1 MIKYCYLTILLLV
14 FHFSAKC
21 QYYDIGQ
28 EPSNI
33 EWKQINTENF
43 NIIFPDN
50 YQSEA
55 LKTAIL
61 FEEWRLPVS
70 ASLKVKPP
78 YTPVVLHTGSVY
90 SNAFTV
96 WAPRRLEF
104 LTIPPQDIYGQP
116 WNEQLVLHEYR
127 HMAQISK
134 INQGFTRTLGYI
146 LGQQAAPGIIGLFVP
161 PWFMEGDAVGIETGL
176 SNTGRGRMAD
186 FAMPLK
192 AQLKGKGPYTYTKA
206 VLGSY
211 KDFTPDHYI
220 LGYHLVAVGRY
231 QYGTDIW
238 NIALDRTGRKPYT
251 FNPFSKGMKLVAGT
265 KKRGF
270 YNSTVKMLDSLWR
283 QPAISYNYKQ
293 LPVMPQ
299 KTYSNYV
306 HPYYVGDKVVALKSS
321 LSEIHKFVE
330 IDNEGEEKIIYTP
343 GYLFDDELSYNG
355 TYISWAERR
364 PHARWQNQGY
374 SSIVLL
380 NPQSGEVI
388 KIKTTK
394 RVFSPSV
401 DKEGKLIVTSE
412 VNTSGEY
419 FLTFIDLAGRTVK
432 QVPSLDNMFIS
443 SPSWSPDSREVV
455 CVLTGKKGKQLVIYT
470 FSDSSFKPVTG
481 FISDELSNPQH
492 YGSRIIFNMDIA
504 QVSEV
509 CSLDLSSGNIS
520 LITRSQFGTKHPHFN
535 SLNDKM
541 LFATYTSNGYR
552 IAEANSSEFL
562 NEQVTGEN
570 NHWPLAEILSKQE
583 AEMANTSSST
593 DSLYVSDY
601 KKFSHLFNF
610 HSWAPAYVD
619 IDDQSVRPGFSL
631 MSQNLLSTL
640 FVTTGYDYNLD
651 EETGQWRADVSYR
664 GWYPVINSSISY
676 GKRASWE
683 GSGDTAYRFTWQE
696 TTWDLGI
703 SQWLSSFTGR
713 YTYGTLLQV
722 KHQLLNS
729 RHNADTPHY
738 FREGTIG
745 VINYRVY
752 ASLFEKSAYR
762 DLAPRT
768 GITLDFRFKNSVYG
782 DFSAGYL
789 FSTQTR
795 LYMPGLFKNHSLQ
808 LYGAYQQLGTI
819 THGNRFAGDIS
830 IPAGFGVRT
839 PDEIIRI
846 RPSYSLPL
854 FYPDFSIGTAYYLKR
869 LRGSAFYDY
878 AFTLNEVENKTFT
891 SIGADIV
898 TDFHILALPAPL
910 SAGVR
915 SAWLPEI
922 NEWNF
927 SLIFSFDFTQ
937 Y

>member
-1 MIKYCYLTILLLV
+1 MLRYLLV
-14 FHFSAKC
+14 AVFFNILFVAQS

-43 NIIFPDN
+43 KIIFPDN

-176 SNTGRGRMAD
+176 SNSGRGRMAD

-306 HPYYVGDKVVALKSS
+306 HPYYVGDKVIALKSS

-401 DKEGKLIVTSE
+401 DKEGRLIVTSE

-419 FLTFIDLAGRTVK
+419 FLTFLDLAGRTVK

-535 SLNDKM
+535 SLSDKM

-601 KKFSHLFNF
+601 KKSSHLFNF

-703 SQWLSSFTGR
+703 SQWLSSFAGR

-729 RHNADTPHY
+729 RHNAGTPHY

-768 GITLDFRFKNSVYG
+768 GITFDFRFKNSVYG

-795 LYMPGLFKNHSLQ
+795 IYMPGLFKNHSLQ
-808 LYGAYQQLGTI
+808 LYGAYQQIGTI

-878 AFTLNEVENKTFT
+878 AFTLNEVESKTFT

-922 NEWNF
+922 KEWNF